1 MLSNACWPRPALSLS
16 GRRPT
21 ATPRARLPLA
31 RRPAWS
37 ADGLEPIEELVVRT
51 ANSDLDPDLKGAM
64 LRSLVHFF
72 AESQRERA
80 ESQREHAECQRA
92 EKERERAEKE
102 KAQLLPRGARDA
114 GRNHH
119 RLLLVWRDAAEV
131 GRPALSARVAAIM
144 TAAS

>member
-1 MLSNACWPRPALSLS
+1 MSRSNGGE
-16 GRRPT
+16 GR
-21 ATPRARLPLA
+21 
-31 RRPAWS
+31 
-37 ADGLEPIEELVVRT
+37 E
-51 ANSDLDPDLKGAM
+51 ANPKVCASIIGAPQTVTHF
-64 LRSLVHFF
+64 SLVHFF

-119 RLLLVWRDAAEV
+119 RLLLVWRVAAEV